1 MSVHFRSTCFPC
13 MQREWDD
20 FVLNSQGFMQC
31 CLGFSGCHDVLR
43 LSPALPT
50 SPAPGR
56 SSSWCCCILLQ
67 TAGMLAEGHCKDL
80 GQICCYLSRLC

>member
-1 MSVHFRSTCFPC
+1 M
-13 MQREWDD
+13 
-20 FVLNSQGFMQC
+20 LNSEGFMQC
-31 CLGFSGCHDVLR
+31 HLGFSGCHDELR

-56 SSSWCCCILLQ
+56 SSSWCSHTLLQ
-67 TAGMLAEGHCKDL
+67 TAGMLAEGHSKDL